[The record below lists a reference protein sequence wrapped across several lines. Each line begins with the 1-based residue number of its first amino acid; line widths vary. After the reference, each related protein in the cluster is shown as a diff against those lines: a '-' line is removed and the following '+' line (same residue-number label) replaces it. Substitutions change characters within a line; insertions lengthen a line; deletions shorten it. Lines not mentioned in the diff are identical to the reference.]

1 MEVQERISKLK
12 KELEHLKIEY
22 SENSVS
28 VLEDSYSKE
37 TLSTVEYC
45 LDVLRDI
52 PSLKKRET
60 ERLKKDVKCRISM
73 FENQNAGFYMKGDCI
88 YVDTYKQDHIDTNVG
103 ILSSLL
109 NLLED
114 MYPSNSVLNF

>member
-22 SENSVS
+22 NQNLTSDNS
-28 VLEDSYSKE
+28 YNRE
-37 TLSTVEYC
+37 TLSTIDYC
-45 LDVLRDI
+45 LDTLENI
-52 PSLKKRET
+52 QNLKKREAN
-60 ERLKKDVKCRISM
+60 RKKKEINRQISM
-73 FENQNAGFYMKGDCI
+73 FENQNADFYMRGDCI

-103 ILSSLL
+103 ILTSLL

-114 MYPSNSVLNF
+114 VRSSKTS